1 MRTQKLKI
9 LYSTLQYFLRLLLY
23 YNLASSVAGCI
34 SPSCTMASY
43 VNSKCE
49 LEISEKGNGLC
60 SISQLF
66 VLDAFQVALLKALNV
81 GIEPKGIHKELL
93 TT

>member
-1 MRTQKLKI
+1 
-9 LYSTLQYFLRLLLY
+9 
-23 YNLASSVAGCI
+23 
-34 SPSCTMASY
+34 MASY

-66 VLDAFQVALLKALNV
+66 VLDAFQIALRKALNV
-81 GIEPKGIHKELL
+81 GIEPKDICNELL